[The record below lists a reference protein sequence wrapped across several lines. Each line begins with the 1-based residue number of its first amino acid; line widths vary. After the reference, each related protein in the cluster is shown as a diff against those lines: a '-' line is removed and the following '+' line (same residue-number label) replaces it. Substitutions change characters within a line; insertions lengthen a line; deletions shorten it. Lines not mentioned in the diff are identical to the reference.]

1 MVHVTG
7 LKQIKD
13 HMKLNKEIY
22 LRFGLLLFALL
33 VILPSFSLKAQNK
46 TEVKKQKSVAVVL
59 KITDEKGEAIP
70 RASIILGEGL
80 VHAQTDMAGMVTLPV
95 MSEGEFVT
103 ISSPGYEPQV
113 LLVNTLIAN
122 PSIQLVRSKLFM
134 TTADDV
140 PLPYMTI
147 KKRHLTGS
155 TSVLDANVLD
165 KYPSTDIRNAL
176 TGLVTGMEVYER
188 DGSPGM
194 SAEEKLGS
202 YGAAEK
208 VGLYSRGSS
217 LMYIIDDVRMDITEM
232 PLDPNEIE
240 SVSLVR
246 DIVSKTMYGPAAA
259 NGIVFIKTKRGKK
272 NERVLNVNFEQGVSI
287 IDRMPEWVS
296 GADYARLNNLAKKN
310 SGITTGLYSEDDIAA
325 YAKNDPYD
333 MNHPSVNYRDMMIK
347 NTRSFTRA
355 SVSTS
360 GGTDA
365 MQYSAY
371 IGYNGEGDNFE
382 IGPKAG
388 YQRIN
393 ARSNLDIRI
402 NEYLKVQLNFSAG
415 ISLRD
420 SPNYGYTTTAGEG
433 GGQTG
438 LTEMP
443 NLLNDITNTPPIAFP
458 VYVNNDPS
466 LKSPWYGISSAYT
479 TNPVGNLVKNGY
491 YNESGRNGAINALF
505 EWNMSNIIP
514 GLKSRTFIDFN
525 TYYLLRIGKSENYTS
540 YKIDPR
546 TYNPTLGVASLTK
559 NSEGFDAIGR
569 SNLHDFYFQNYAA
582 YENLSYDRKFGD
594 HYFMGSATYRMSSIK
609 RNGFEEPQREQ
620 AGIVTALYSYQD
632 RITIQGVLNYG
643 GTSGMAPGHV
653 YSTSPS
659 VGVSWVV
666 SEENFLKN
674 QHFLNYLKVRG
685 EYGVTSVDAFRG
697 PFAYRD
703 RWNLDTYTGNTDKF
717 GTYYSNTGNW
727 IGAYKQSSQNYRAYP
742 SRIGNPD
749 IGLEQRKEMNV
760 GLDAEMFKNKLSL
773 EFNYYDIL
781 RYDVITSRT
790 NTTPILSGTTSTL
803 PAVNY
808 NSYSYKGFEL
818 GLKFRDKVGDF
829 RYMIGGNAFTQKPIV
844 EKVDEPNY
852 RNDYQLTVGGPSDA
866 IRGLRYLG
874 RFATDSEANLVPQ
887 FGENLH
893 AGDLKYEDIN
903 KDGVVDDNDA
913 VYIGHS
919 TPKLYYA
926 INLNVTYKNFEVT
939 LTGVGRAFY
948 DQLLNSKYYT
958 NGSGD
963 NEYSKFVLD
972 NIDENG
978 LGGAYPKLTY
988 YQISNNVKQSSF
1000 RLVDNSYF
1008 KIQNFEI
1015 AWNLP
1020 VQKFDWMKG
1029 VRGFRIFARG
1039 ANVYTLD
1046 KLNEKDVEPENINA
1060 GITNY
1065 PLNITLTGGVKL
1077 TF

>member
-1 MVHVTG
+1 
-7 LKQIKD
+7 
-13 HMKLNKEIY
+13 MKLNKEIY
-22 LRFGLLLFALL
+22 LRYGLLLFAFLMFL
-33 VILPSFSLKAQNK
+33 SAVNLKAQK
-46 TEVKKQKSVAVVL
+46 KPEAKKQKAIEL
-59 KITDEKGEAIP
+59 KLKVTDEQNVAISN
-70 RASIILGEGL
+70 AQIILGEGL
-80 VHAQTDMAGMVTLPV
+80 VHTQTDQNGSVSLTV
-95 MSEGEFVT
+95 QNDQEFVT

-113 LLVNTLIAN
+113 SLVNLLTMN
-122 PSIQLVRSKLFM
+122 PSVQLVKSKMFM
-134 TTADDV
+134 TTDDDV

-147 KKRHLTGS
+147 KKRLITGS
-155 TSVLDANVLD
+155 TSVLDAIVLD

-188 DGSPGM
+188 DGSPGI
-194 SAEEKLGS
+194 SSEEKLGA

-272 NERVLNVNFEQGVSI
+272 NERVLNVNLEQGVSI

-296 GADYARLNNLAKKN
+296 GADYARLNNLAKTN
-310 SGITTGLYSEDDIAA
+310 SGITTGLYSADDITA

-333 MNHPSVNYRDMMIK
+333 MNHPSVNYRDLLI
-347 NTRSFTRA
+347 NDSRSFTRA

-371 IGYNGEGDNFE
+371 IGYNGEGDNFK

-402 NEYLKVQLNFSAG
+402 NEFLKVQLNFSAG
-415 ISLRD
+415 LSLRD
-420 SPNYGYTTTAGEG
+420 SPNYGYNSTITEG
-433 GGQTG
+433 GAAMG

-458 VYVNNDPS
+458 VYINNDPT
-466 LKSPWYGISSAYT
+466 LKSPWFGISSSYGT
-479 TNPVGNLVKNGY
+479 SPVGNLVKNGY
-491 YNESGRNGAINALF
+491 YNESGRNGAISALF
-505 EWNMSNIIP
+505 EWDMGNIIP
-514 GLKSRTFIDFN
+514 GLKSHTFVDFN
-525 TYYLLRIGKSENYTS
+525 TFYLLRIGKAENYTA
-540 YKIDPR
+540 YRIDPR
-546 TYNPTLGVASLTK
+546 TYNPTLGITSLTK
-559 NSEGFDAIGR
+559 AWDGVDATSR
-569 SNLHDFYFQNYAA
+569 ATLHDFYFQNYAA
-582 YENLSYDRKFGD
+582 YENLSYDKKFGD
-594 HYFMGSATYRMSSIK
+594 HFFLGSATYRMSSIK

-620 AGIVTALYSYQD
+620 AGIFTALYSYQD

-643 GTSGMAPGHV
+643 GTSGMAPGYV

-659 VGVSWVV
+659 VGVSWIV
-666 SEENFLKN
+666 SEEKFMKN
-674 QHFLNYLKVRG
+674 LLFIDYLKVRG
-685 EYGVTSVDAFRG
+685 EFGETSVDPFRG

-703 RWNLDTYTGNTDKF
+703 RWNLDTNTGNTDKF
-717 GTYYSNTGNW
+717 GTYYSNTGTW
-727 IGAYKQSSQNYRAYP
+727 IGTYKQSANNYRAYP
-742 SRIGNPD
+742 SRIGNPT
-749 IGLEQRKEMNV
+749 IGLERRRELSL
-760 GLDAEMFKNKLSL
+760 GLDAEMLKNKLSV
-773 EFNYYDIL
+773 EFNYYNIL
-781 RYDVITSRT
+781 RYDAITTRT
-790 NTTPILSGTTSTL
+790 NTTPILSGTTATL

-808 NSYSYKGFEL
+808 NSYSYQGVEL
-818 GLKFRDKVGDF
+818 GLKFRDIIGDF
-829 RYMIGGNAFTQKPIV
+829 HYTIGGNAFTQKPII
-844 EKVDEPNY
+844 EQVDEPNY
-852 RNDYQLTVGGPSDA
+852 RNEYQKTVGGPSDA
-866 IRGLRYLG
+866 IRGLKYLG
-874 RFATDSEANLVPQ
+874 RFATDAEANAIPQ

-893 AGDLKYEDIN
+893 AGDLKYEDVN

-913 VYIGHS
+913 QYIGHS
-919 TPKLYYA
+919 TQKLYYA
-926 INLNVTYKNFEVT
+926 INLNVSYKDFDLT

-948 DQLLNSKYYT
+948 DQMLNSKYYT

-963 NEYSKFVLD
+963 NVYSKFVLE
-972 NIDENG
+972 NIDANG
-978 LGGAYPKLTY
+978 MGGAYPKLTY
-988 YQISNNVKQSSF
+988 YQITNNFKTSSF
-1000 RLVDNSYF
+1000 RLVDNSFF
-1008 KIQNFEI
+1008 KIQNIEV

-1020 VQKFDWMKG
+1020 VRKFDWMKG

-1039 ANVYTLD
+1039 ANVLTLD
-1046 KLNEKDVEPENINA
+1046 KLKEKDVEPENINS

>member
-1 MVHVTG
+1 
-7 LKQIKD
+7 
-13 HMKLNKEIY
+13 MKLNKEIY
-22 LRFGLLLFALL
+22 LRYGLLLFAFLMFL
-33 VILPSFSLKAQNK
+33 SAVNLKAQK
-46 TEVKKQKSVAVVL
+46 KPEAKKQKAIEL
-59 KITDEKGEAIP
+59 KLKVTDEQNVAISN
-70 RASIILGEGL
+70 AQIILGEGL
-80 VHAQTDMAGMVTLPV
+80 VHTQTDQNGSVSLTV
-95 MSEGEFVT
+95 QNDQEFVT

-113 LLVNTLIAN
+113 SLVNLLTMN
-122 PSIQLVRSKLFM
+122 PSVQLVKSKMFM
-134 TTADDV
+134 TTDDDV

-147 KKRHLTGS
+147 KKRLITGS
-155 TSVLDANVLD
+155 TSVLDAIVLD

-188 DGSPGM
+188 DGSPGI
-194 SAEEKLGS
+194 SSEEKLGA

-272 NERVLNVNFEQGVSI
+272 NERVLNVNLEQGVSI

-296 GADYARLNNLAKKN
+296 GADYARLNNLAKTN
-310 SGITTGLYSEDDIAA
+310 SGITTGLYSADDITA

-333 MNHPSVNYRDMMIK
+333 MNHPSVNYRDLLI
-347 NTRSFTRA
+347 NDSRSFTRA

-371 IGYNGEGDNFE
+371 IGYNGEGDNFK

-402 NEYLKVQLNFSAG
+402 NEFLKVQLNFSAG
-415 ISLRD
+415 LSLRD
-420 SPNYGYTTTAGEG
+420 SPNYGYNSTITEG
-433 GGQTG
+433 GAAMG

-458 VYVNNDPS
+458 VYINNDPT
-466 LKSPWYGISSAYT
+466 LKSPWFGISSSYGT
-479 TNPVGNLVKNGY
+479 SPVGNLVKNGY
-491 YNESGRNGAINALF
+491 YNESGRNGAISALF
-505 EWNMSNIIP
+505 EWDMGNIIP
-514 GLKSRTFIDFN
+514 GLKSHTFVDFN
-525 TYYLLRIGKSENYTS
+525 TFYLLRIGKAENYTA
-540 YKIDPR
+540 YRIDPR
-546 TYNPTLGVASLTK
+546 TYNPTLGITSLTK
-559 NSEGFDAIGR
+559 AWDGVDATSR
-569 SNLHDFYFQNYAA
+569 ATLHDFYFQNYAA
-582 YENLSYDRKFGD
+582 YENLSYDKKFGD
-594 HYFMGSATYRMSSIK
+594 HFFLGSATYRMSSIK

-620 AGIVTALYSYQD
+620 AGIFTALYSYQD

-643 GTSGMAPGHV
+643 GTSGMAPGYV

-659 VGVSWVV
+659 VGVSWIV
-666 SEENFLKN
+666 SEEKFMKN
-674 QHFLNYLKVRG
+674 LLFIDYLKVRG
-685 EYGVTSVDAFRG
+685 EFGETSVDPFRG

-703 RWNLDTYTGNTDKF
+703 RWNLDTNTGNTDKF
-717 GTYYSNTGNW
+717 GTYYSNTGTW
-727 IGAYKQSSQNYRAYP
+727 IGTYKQSANNYRAYP
-742 SRIGNPD
+742 SRIGNPT
-749 IGLEQRKEMNV
+749 IGLERRRELSL
-760 GLDAEMFKNKLSL
+760 GLDAEMLKNKLSV
-773 EFNYYDIL
+773 EFNYYNIL
-781 RYDVITSRT
+781 RYDAITTRT
-790 NTTPILSGTTSTL
+790 NTTPILSGTTATL

-808 NSYSYKGFEL
+808 NSYSYQGVEL
-818 GLKFRDKVGDF
+818 GLKFRDIIGDF
-829 RYMIGGNAFTQKPIV
+829 HYTIGGNAFTQKPII
-844 EKVDEPNY
+844 EQVDEPNY
-852 RNDYQLTVGGPSDA
+852 RNEYQKTVGGPSDA
-866 IRGLRYLG
+866 IRGLKYLG
-874 RFATDSEANLVPQ
+874 RFATDAEANAIPQ

-893 AGDLKYEDIN
+893 AGDLKYEDVN

-913 VYIGHS
+913 QYIGHS

-926 INLNVTYKNFEVT
+926 INLNVSYKDFDLT

-948 DQLLNSKYYT
+948 DQMLNSKYYT

-963 NEYSKFVLD
+963 NVYSKFVLE
-972 NIDENG
+972 NIDANG
-978 LGGAYPKLTY
+978 MGGAYPKLTY
-988 YQISNNVKQSSF
+988 YQITNNFKTSSF
-1000 RLVDNSYF
+1000 RLVDNSFF
-1008 KIQNFEI
+1008 KIQNIEV

-1020 VQKFDWMKG
+1020 VRKFDWMKG

-1039 ANVYTLD
+1039 ANVLTLD
-1046 KLNEKDVEPENINA
+1046 KLKEKDVEPENINS

>member
-1 MVHVTG
+1 
-7 LKQIKD
+7 
-13 HMKLNKEIY
+13 MKLNKEIY
-22 LRFGLLLFALL
+22 LRYGLLLFAFLMFL
-33 VILPSFSLKAQNK
+33 SAVNLKAQK
-46 TEVKKQKSVAVVL
+46 KPEAKKQKAIEL
-59 KITDEKGEAIP
+59 KLKVTDEQNVAISN
-70 RASIILGEGL
+70 AQIILGEGL
-80 VHAQTDMAGMVTLPV
+80 VHTQTDQNGSVSLTV
-95 MSEGEFVT
+95 QNDQEFVT

-113 LLVNTLIAN
+113 SLVNLLTMN
-122 PSIQLVRSKLFM
+122 PSVQLVKSKMFM
-134 TTADDV
+134 TTDDDV

-147 KKRHLTGS
+147 KKRLITGS
-155 TSVLDANVLD
+155 TSVLDAIVLD

-188 DGSPGM
+188 DGSPGI
-194 SAEEKLGS
+194 SSEEKLGA

-272 NERVLNVNFEQGVSI
+272 NERVLNVNLEQGVSI

-296 GADYARLNNLAKKN
+296 GADYARLNNLAKTN
-310 SGITTGLYSEDDIAA
+310 SGITTGLYSADDITA

-333 MNHPSVNYRDMMIK
+333 MNHPSVNYRDLLI
-347 NTRSFTRA
+347 NDSRSFTRA

-371 IGYNGEGDNFE
+371 IGYNGEGDNFK

-402 NEYLKVQLNFSAG
+402 NEFLKVQLNFSAG
-415 ISLRD
+415 LSLRD
-420 SPNYGYTTTAGEG
+420 SPNYGYNSTITEG
-433 GGQTG
+433 GAAMG

-458 VYVNNDPS
+458 VYINNDPT
-466 LKSPWYGISSAYT
+466 LKSPWFGISSSYGT
-479 TNPVGNLVKNGY
+479 SPVGNLVKNGY
-491 YNESGRNGAINALF
+491 YNESGRNGAISALF
-505 EWNMSNIIP
+505 EWDMGNIIP
-514 GLKSRTFIDFN
+514 GLKSHTFVDFN
-525 TYYLLRIGKSENYTS
+525 TFYLLRIGKAENYTA
-540 YKIDPR
+540 YRIDPR
-546 TYNPTLGVASLTK
+546 TYNPTLGITSLTK
-559 NSEGFDAIGR
+559 AWDGVDATSR
-569 SNLHDFYFQNYAA
+569 ATLHDFYFQNYAA
-582 YENLSYDRKFGD
+582 YENLSYDKKFGD
-594 HYFMGSATYRMSSIK
+594 HFFLGSATYRMSSIK

-620 AGIVTALYSYQD
+620 AGIFTALYSYQD

-643 GTSGMAPGHV
+643 GTSGMAPGYV

-659 VGVSWVV
+659 VGVSWIV
-666 SEENFLKN
+666 SEEKFMKN
-674 QHFLNYLKVRG
+674 LLFIDYLKVRG
-685 EYGVTSVDAFRG
+685 EFGETSVDPFRG

-703 RWNLDTYTGNTDKF
+703 RWNLDTNTGNTDKF
-717 GTYYSNTGNW
+717 GTYYSNTGTW
-727 IGAYKQSSQNYRAYP
+727 IGTYKQSANNYRAYP
-742 SRIGNPD
+742 SRIGNPT
-749 IGLEQRKEMNV
+749 IGLERRRELSL
-760 GLDAEMFKNKLSL
+760 GLDAEMLKNKLSV
-773 EFNYYDIL
+773 EFNYYNIL
-781 RYDVITSRT
+781 RYDAITTRT
-790 NTTPILSGTTSTL
+790 NTTPILSGTTATL

-808 NSYSYKGFEL
+808 NSYSYQGVEL
-818 GLKFRDKVGDF
+818 GLKFRDIIGDF
-829 RYMIGGNAFTQKPIV
+829 HYTIGGNAFTQKPII
-844 EKVDEPNY
+844 EQVDEPND
-852 RNDYQLTVGGPSDA
+852 RNEYQKTVGGPSDA
-866 IRGLRYLG
+866 IRGLKYLG
-874 RFATDSEANLVPQ
+874 RFATDAEANAIPQ

-893 AGDLKYEDIN
+893 AGDLKYEDVN

-913 VYIGHS
+913 QYIGHS

-926 INLNVTYKNFEVT
+926 INLNVSYKDFDLT

-948 DQLLNSKYYT
+948 DQMLNSKYYT

-963 NEYSKFVLD
+963 NVYSKFVLE
-972 NIDENG
+972 NIDANG
-978 LGGAYPKLTY
+978 MGGAYPKLTY
-988 YQISNNVKQSSF
+988 YQITNNFKTSSF
-1000 RLVDNSYF
+1000 RLVDNSFF
-1008 KIQNFEI
+1008 KIQNIEV

-1020 VQKFDWMKG
+1020 VRKFDWMKG

-1039 ANVYTLD
+1039 ANVLTLD
-1046 KLNEKDVEPENINA
+1046 KLKEKDVEPENINS

>member
-1 MVHVTG
+1 
-7 LKQIKD
+7 
-13 HMKLNKEIY
+13 MKLNKEIY
-22 LRFGLLLFALL
+22 LRYGLLLFAFLMLL
-33 VILPSFSLKAQNK
+33 SSVSLKAQK
-46 TEVKKQKSVAVVL
+46 KPEAKKQKAIEL
-59 KITDEKGEAIP
+59 KLKVTDEQNVAISN
-70 RASIILGEGL
+70 AQIILGEGL
-80 VHAQTDMAGMVTLPV
+80 VHTQTDQNGSVSLTV
-95 MSEGEFVT
+95 QNDQEFVT

-113 LLVNTLIAN
+113 SLVNLLTMN
-122 PSIQLVRSKLFM
+122 PSVQLVKSKMFM
-134 TTADDV
+134 TTDDDV

-147 KKRHLTGS
+147 KKRLITGS
-155 TSVLDANVLD
+155 TSVLDAIVLD

-188 DGSPGM
+188 DGSPGI
-194 SAEEKLGS
+194 SSEEKLGA

-296 GADYARLNNLAKKN
+296 GADYARLNNLAKTN
-310 SGITTGLYSEDDIAA
+310 SGITTGLYSADDITA

-333 MNHPSVNYRDMMIK
+333 MNHPSVNYRDLLI
-347 NTRSFTRA
+347 NDSRSFTRA

-371 IGYNGEGDNFE
+371 IGYNGEGDNFK

-402 NEYLKVQLNFSAG
+402 NEFLKVQLNFSAG
-415 ISLRD
+415 LSLRD
-420 SPNYGYTTTAGEG
+420 SPNYGYNSTITEG
-433 GGQTG
+433 GAAMG

-458 VYVNNDPS
+458 VYINNDPT
-466 LKSPWYGISSAYT
+466 LKSPWFGISSSYGT
-479 TNPVGNLVKNGY
+479 SPVGNLVKNGY
-491 YNESGRNGAINALF
+491 YNESGRNGAISALF
-505 EWNMSNIIP
+505 EWDMGNIIP
-514 GLKSRTFIDFN
+514 GLKSHTFVDFN
-525 TYYLLRIGKSENYTS
+525 TFYLLRIGKAENYTA
-540 YKIDPR
+540 YRIDPR
-546 TYNPTLGVASLTK
+546 TYNPTLGITSLTK
-559 NSEGFDAIGR
+559 AWDGVDATSR
-569 SNLHDFYFQNYAA
+569 ATLHDFYFQNYAA
-582 YENLSYDRKFGD
+582 YENLSYDKKFGD
-594 HYFMGSATYRMSSIK
+594 HFFLGSATYRMSSIK

-620 AGIVTALYSYQD
+620 AGIFTALYSYQD

-643 GTSGMAPGHV
+643 GTSGMAPGYV

-659 VGVSWVV
+659 VGVSWIV
-666 SEENFLKN
+666 SEEKFMKN
-674 QHFLNYLKVRG
+674 LLFIDYLKVRG
-685 EYGVTSVDAFRG
+685 EFGETSVDPFRG

-703 RWNLDTYTGNTDKF
+703 RWNLDTNTGNTDKF
-717 GTYYSNTGNW
+717 GTYYSNTGTW
-727 IGAYKQSSQNYRAYP
+727 IGTYKQSANNYRAYP
-742 SRIGNPD
+742 SRIGNPT
-749 IGLEQRKEMNV
+749 IGLERRRELSL
-760 GLDAEMFKNKLSL
+760 GLDAEMLKNKLSV
-773 EFNYYDIL
+773 EFNYYNIL
-781 RYDVITSRT
+781 RYDAITTRT
-790 NTTPILSGTTSTL
+790 NTTPILSGTTATL

-808 NSYSYKGFEL
+808 NSYSYQGVEL
-818 GLKFRDKVGDF
+818 GLKFRDIIGDF
-829 RYMIGGNAFTQKPIV
+829 HYTIGGNAFTQKPII
-844 EKVDEPNY
+844 EQVDEPNY
-852 RNDYQLTVGGPSDA
+852 RNEYQKTVGGPSDA
-866 IRGLRYLG
+866 IRGLKYLG
-874 RFATDSEANLVPQ
+874 RFATDAEANAIPQ

-893 AGDLKYEDIN
+893 AGDLKYEDVN

-913 VYIGHS
+913 QYIGHS

-926 INLNVTYKNFEVT
+926 INLNVSYKDFDLT

-948 DQLLNSKYYT
+948 DQMLNSKYYT

-963 NEYSKFVLD
+963 NVYSKFVLE
-972 NIDENG
+972 NIDANG
-978 LGGAYPKLTY
+978 MGGAYPKLTY
-988 YQISNNVKQSSF
+988 YQITNNFKTSSF
-1000 RLVDNSYF
+1000 RLVDNSFF
-1008 KIQNFEI
+1008 KIQNIEV

-1020 VQKFDWMKG
+1020 VRKFDWMKG

-1039 ANVYTLD
+1039 ANVLTLD
-1046 KLNEKDVEPENINA
+1046 KLKEKDVEPENINS